1 MPDDHLEDYLP
12 QYAYDG
18 GSSVKDNV
26 MNRLKPGDELN
37 VTKKDPTI
45 KIVTAGMGWAFRGF
59 DTDAPDLDVCIL
71 LLDKH
76 GQTRVDE
83 DFIFYNNKMGGD
95 GAVRHLGDSRT
106 GAGDGDDEQIELNL
120 ATLPFEIVKIM
131 FVLSLYNLDVGMEG
145 QNFSKVKNVYF
156 RLFNQDTGHELF
168 RLEVDEHV
176 IGMEGNGMIFGE
188 LDRVGN
194 EWLFTARVEPVKGGL
209 AKIAADC
216 GIMIMQ
222 NVQG

>member
-1 MPDDHLEDYLP
+1 MPDDMEDYLP

-18 GSSVKDNV
+18 GSVVQDTNT
-26 MNRLKPGDELN
+26 MNKLRPGDEMN

-45 KIVTAGMGWAFRGF
+45 KTVTAGMGWAFRGF
-59 DTDAPDLDVCIL
+59 DAEAPDLDVCVF

-83 DFIFYNNKMGGD
+83 DFIFYNNRMGGD
-95 GAVRHLGDSRT
+95 GSVRHLGDSRT

-120 ATLPFEIVKIM
+120 ATLPFEIVKIV
-131 FVLSLYNLDVGMEG
+131 FVLSLYNLDVGLES
-145 QNFSKVKNVYF
+145 QNFSMVRNVYF
-156 RLFNQDTGHELF
+156 RLFNQETRHEIF

-188 LDRVGN
+188 LDRIGS
-194 EWLFTARVEPVKGGL
+194 EWLFTAHVEPIKGGL
-209 AKIAADC
+209 AKIAADY
-216 GIMIMQ
+216 GIMVMQ